1 MKTLTSRLYENE
13 NDLQQMYSLL
23 MEGRLLTNDWHYA
36 HIGELA
42 FNYFMV
48 ACHLNPQEYIRLW
61 HDNEKLV
68 GYAILGEDPSFD
80 CQVLPEYEWSGIENE
95 ALLWVETRINELRK
109 YDNNKQWRENLVS
122 GSRQDDAKRIAFLE
136 QHDFQYCGDFA
147 EVNMICSLDEPI
159 PTSQL
164 PDGYQIREVLP
175 TGEITK
181 RASVQR
187 EVWQPW
193 TAGNVSDDDYARFM
207 QLPGYHRE
215 LDLVAIA
222 PNGVIVAYV
231 NGWVDSV
238 NKIGDFGPV
247 GALQAYRRQGLTRAV
262 LIEGLHRM
270 KFYGMNRVCVSTGV
284 SNVPARQLY
293 ESIGFKTV
301 NRYLDYAK

>member
-1 MKTLTSRLYENE
+1 
-13 NDLQQMYSLL
+13 MYSLL

-270 KFYGMNRVCVSTGV
+270 KSYGMNRVCVSTGV